1 MTNKTTYDADLINDA
16 SKVLTKKYKCIIA
29 FSIAILLV
37 MECYIALAYGIGMR
51 SVNMIPILG
60 IILVFAIGYARIS
73 GYKRA
78 LVQRINVISHEDTVT
93 CEYEIDSEKIVM
105 STKNG
110 TNTLYHKDIKKIQE
124 TKFQYVV
131 IYNGGV
137 FALISKSGFEGEEN
151 FRELVK

>member
-1 MTNKTTYDADLINDA
+1 MTNKTTYDANLINDA

-37 MECYIALAYGIGMR
+37 MECYISLSYGAKLRSINIIPMLGM
-51 SVNMIPILG
+51 
-60 IILVFAIGYARIS
+60 VFVLAIGYVRVS
-73 GYKRA
+73 GYKKA
-78 LVQRINVISHEDTVT
+78 LVQRISVISHEDTVT

-124 TKFQYVV
+124 TKLQYVV
-131 IYNGGV
+131 IYIGGV
-137 FALISKSGFEGEEN
+137 FALISKSGFEGEDN